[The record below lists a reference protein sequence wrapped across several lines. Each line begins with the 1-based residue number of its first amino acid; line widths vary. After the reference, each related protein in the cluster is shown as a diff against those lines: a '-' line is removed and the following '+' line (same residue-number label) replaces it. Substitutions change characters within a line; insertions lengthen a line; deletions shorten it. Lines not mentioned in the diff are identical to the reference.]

1 MFKRVILLF
10 CIVVVSSSI
19 VIAQSISADTL
30 SIYNS
35 NNSINNSAIKLQ
47 NSLNSNQNSTEIAT
61 GYFDLAMELVKTGDF
76 AKAEVYMIKAV
87 QIESGKKKKT
97 NRISEYYRELAKI
110 QEILK
115 KNEVASENY
124 LKASTL
130 TSDKTQWQ
138 INQNDANRLKNNA
151 NPKQKLQYLEQNS
164 VLLNNSNNSSE
175 KVQIFTQMANANIA
189 LNNSDQAL
197 ENYNSALNIVDSN
210 SEKSMLIK
218 SDIANLYA
226 ETNNYDKAI
235 TVQREVV
242 EQSQSIANVETQ
254 LQQMQKLSSLYFAKN
269 SVDEGLKVLLD
280 AYKLSLDKGNIK
292 AAKSSLEMLA
302 NYYEK
307 NKDNLN
313 IVNLYKNFIGNLET
327 LISKD
332 SSLVDK
338 QIFNINEK
346 KIFQLEK
353 EKTLKDE
360 LIVRKNNYNYVL
372 IGSVILLLLLLAIII
387 KAWISIKR
395 RNIRIALQ
403 SLRRE
408 MNPHFIFNSLN
419 SVNQFIAENN
429 ELEANKYLTSYSNLM
444 RNMMEN
450 SNKDYVNL
458 SVEIEQLTKYLELE
472 KLRFADKFEYIIEV
486 DENIDKDTAQ
496 IPNMIIQPNL
506 ENAIWHGLRY
516 KESKGLLKLKFTKE
530 VNKTIVI
537 IDDNGIG
544 LQESKNIKTI
554 NQKLHESRGLKNVH
568 ERIYLLNKLYNNNI
582 RFEITEKSG
591 VESGVIVRLEF

>member
-1 MFKRVILLF
+1 MLKRVILLF
-10 CIVVVSSSI
+10 CFVAVSYSI
-19 VIAQSISADTL
+19 AIAQSVSADSM
-30 SIYNS
+30 SIFDN

-61 GYFDLAMELVKTGDF
+61 GYFDLAMELVKTGDL

-235 TVQREVV
+235 TVQKEVV
-242 EQSQSIANVETQ
+242 EQSQNIANVETQ
-254 LQQMQKLSSLYFAKN
+254 LQQMQKLSSLYFASN

-280 AYKLSLDKGNIK
+280 AYKLSLEKGNIK

-313 IVNLYKNFIGNLET
+313 IVKLYKDFIGNLET

-530 VNKTIVI
+530 GNKTVVFIE
-537 IDDNGIG
+537 DNGIG
-544 LQESKNIKTI
+544 LQESKNIKTK

-568 ERIYLLNKLYNNNI
+568 ERIYLLNKLYQKNI
-582 RFEITEKSG
+582 RFEVIEKSG

>member
-1 MFKRVILLF
+1 MLKRVILLF
-10 CIVVVSSSI
+10 CFVAVSYSI
-19 VIAQSISADTL
+19 AIAQSVSADSM
-30 SIYNS
+30 SIFDN

-61 GYFDLAMELVKTGDF
+61 GYFDLAMELVKTGDL

-235 TVQREVV
+235 TVQKEVV
-242 EQSQSIANVETQ
+242 EQSQNIANVETQ
-254 LQQMQKLSSLYFAKN
+254 LQQMQKLSSLYFASN

-280 AYKLSLDKGNIK
+280 AYKLSLEKGNIK

-313 IVNLYKNFIGNLET
+313 IV
-327 LISKD
+327 
-332 SSLVDK
+332 
-338 QIFNINEK
+338 
-346 KIFQLEK
+346 
-353 EKTLKDE
+353 
-360 LIVRKNNYNYVL
+360 
-372 IGSVILLLLLLAIII
+372 
-387 KAWISIKR
+387 
-395 RNIRIALQ
+395 
-403 SLRRE
+403 
-408 MNPHFIFNSLN
+408 
-419 SVNQFIAENN
+419 
-429 ELEANKYLTSYSNLM
+429 
-444 RNMMEN
+444 
-450 SNKDYVNL
+450 
-458 SVEIEQLTKYLELE
+458 
-472 KLRFADKFEYIIEV
+472 KL
-486 DENIDKDTAQ
+486 
-496 IPNMIIQPNL
+496 
-506 ENAIWHGLRY
+506 
-516 KESKGLLKLKFTKE
+516 
-530 VNKTIVI
+530 
-537 IDDNGIG
+537 
-544 LQESKNIKTI
+544 
-554 NQKLHESRGLKNVH
+554 
-568 ERIYLLNKLYNNNI
+568 
-582 RFEITEKSG
+582 
-591 VESGVIVRLEF
+591 